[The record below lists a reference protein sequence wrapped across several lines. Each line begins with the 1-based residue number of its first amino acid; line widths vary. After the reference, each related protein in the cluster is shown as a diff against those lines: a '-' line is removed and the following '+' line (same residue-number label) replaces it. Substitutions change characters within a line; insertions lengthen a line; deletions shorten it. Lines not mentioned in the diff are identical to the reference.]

1 MGVNAGRRMWQFF
14 FARNFFRELIIRPVT
29 FQRRFADKPA
39 AFDAEVLL
47 RNRKR
52 IRAADFGHA
61 STLDPRRSCDGK
73 IRIGNCSQEI
83 TIEAG
88 LLRDSRSL
96 LERSARVRKLV
107 KLRHLPRVTQ
117 RDGKDRKSTRLNS
130 S

>member
-14 FARNFFRELIIRPVT
+14 FARNFFRELIMRPVA

-52 IRAADFGHA
+52 IRAADFGHLHA
-61 STLDPRRSCDGK
+61 LDPLPSGDGEM
-73 IRIGNCSQEI
+73 RIGGCAQEI
-83 TIEAG
+83 AIEAG

-96 LERSARVRKLV
+96 LERSARVREL
-107 KLRHLPRVTQ
+107 
-117 RDGKDRKSTRLNS
+117 
-130 S
+130 